1 MNSTEA
7 PTGKA
12 LHDQKLIQR
21 RFHADDKDRVPY
33 QEPALG

>member
-12 LHDQKLIQR
+12 LHDQKFIQR
-21 RFHADDKDRVPY
+21 RFHADDKDRVADLK
-33 QEPALG
+33 PALG